1 MQKVASYYSKSQFVI
16 TPSTKLQSHEAGVNI
31 SVSLFSHFL
40 FFFGGGGSNSSHK
53 IEPILFIQ
61 QKNYSAKTQVKLSKE
76 KRVSVQAK
84 KGR

>member
-40 FFFGGGGSNSSHK
+40 FFLGGGSNSSHK
-53 IEPILFIQ
+53 IEHILFIQ